1 MTSCSSVL
9 TRCTYSQC
17 MPHTHIS
24 MTFEPTGDM
33 CALLLVGMAHA
44 FRTVRH
50 VQRTVRTAKHTL
62 KELKKVSKV
71 SNISPNAKIWLFLD
85 ITILC
90 FTRHC
95 SLILI
100 DFAAD
105 FTG

>member
-1 MTSCSSVL
+1 
-9 TRCTYSQC
+9 
-17 MPHTHIS
+17 MPHVHIS
-24 MTFEPTGDM
+24 MTFEPTGNT

-44 FRTVRH
+44 FGMVRH
-50 VQRTVRTAKHTL
+50 VQRSVRTAKRML

-71 SNISPNAKIWLFLD
+71 SNISHNARIWLFLD
-85 ITILC
+85 MAILC
-90 FTRHC
+90 FTRRC